1 MASKTIDQLTAI
13 TTPLVTD
20 LYVVEQAADSVAY
33 KQAGVFLP
41 VYTVATLPSASTY
54 TGRLIRVSDETGGH
68 TVAFSDGTNWRR
80 VQDRNVVS

>member
-1 MASKTIDQLTAI
+1 MASKKPSELTAI
-13 TTPLVTD
+13 TTPVIGD
-20 LYVVEQAADSVAY
+20 LYIVEQADGVAY

-68 TVAFSDGTNWRR
+68 TVAFSDGTSWRR
-80 VQDRNVVS
+80 VQDRSVVS